1 MKTNLAG
8 TGDCCRKY
16 LMADE
21 QDQEPMGEPEETG
34 QEAAGDAATGGEE
47 SGGEMDFA
55 QLAPELRV
63 VALNERLEAA
73 EADAEKF
80 RNDVQYKEAEL
91 QTERRRFAEQRAAAA
106 KYRDEDLL
114 LDLLPA
120 IEGLEL
126 ALNADVS
133 DQWGEGVK
141 LAVREMKRRL
151 EMRGVSLIGEA
162 VGLPFDPNEHEALA
176 YQESTVQP
184 PDHVIQL
191 VRAGYRLHDRLL
203 RPAQVIVARE
213 PLNAAPDTS

>member
-1 MKTNLAG
+1 MS
-8 TGDCCRKY
+8 
-16 LMADE
+16 DE
-21 QDQEPMGEPEETG
+21 QNMDSTEETRRN
-34 QEAAGDAATGGEE
+34 EATGGGQE
-47 SGGEMDFA
+47 SEGTVDFA
-55 QLAPELRV
+55 QLTPELK
-63 VALNERLEAA
+63 VAALTERLEAA
-73 EADAEKF
+73 EAEVNRF

-151 EMRGVSLIGEA
+151 EMRGVSLIDRA
-162 VGLPFDPNEHEALA
+162 VVGQPFDPNEHEALA
-176 YQESTVQP
+176 YQESPGQT

-213 PLNAAPDTS
+213 PQ

>member
-1 MKTNLAG
+1 MPDQQDREPTEETN
-8 TGDCCRKY
+8 
-16 LMADE
+16 
-21 QDQEPMGEPEETG
+21 QEETSQRESGESNETG
-34 QEAAGDAATGGEE
+34 QEAGGEV
-47 SGGEMDFA
+47 DFT
-55 QLAPELRV
+55 QLAPELKV
-63 VALNERLEAA
+63 VALTERLEAA
-73 EADAEKF
+73 EAEAEKF
-80 RNDVQYKEAEL
+80 RNEVQYREAEL

-151 EMRGVSLIGEA
+151 DMRGVSLIDGA
-162 VGLPFDPNEHEALA
+162 VGQPFDPNEHEALA
-176 YQESTVQP
+176 YQQSSAHP

-203 RPAQVIVARE
+203 RPAQVIVARPMEE
-213 PLNAAPDTS
+213 PGPDTS

>member
-1 MKTNLAG
+1 MP
-8 TGDCCRKY
+8 D
-16 LMADE
+16 
-21 QDQEPMGEPEETG
+21 DQEKEPMEESG
-34 QEAAGDAATGGEE
+34 QQNPGDAANGDSGSE
-47 SGGEMDFA
+47 SELDFS
-55 QLAPELRV
+55 QLSPELKV

-73 EADAEKF
+73 EAQAEKY
-80 RNDVQYKEAEL
+80 RSEVQYKEAEL

-114 LDLLPA
+114 FDLLPA

-151 EMRGVSLIGEA
+151 EMRGVSLIDGA
-162 VGLPFDPNEHEALA
+162 DGQPFDPNEHEALA
-176 YQESTVQP
+176 YQESSTHP

-203 RPAQVIVARE
+203 RPAQVIVAR
-213 PLNAAPDTS
+213 APE